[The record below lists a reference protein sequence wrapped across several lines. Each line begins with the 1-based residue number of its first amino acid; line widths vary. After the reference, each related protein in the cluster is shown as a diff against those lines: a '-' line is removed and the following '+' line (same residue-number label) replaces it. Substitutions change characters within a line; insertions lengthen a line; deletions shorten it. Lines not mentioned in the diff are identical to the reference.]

1 MSTLLKK
8 MQSTLLKKMQSTLFE
23 KNAVFLGSRFAK
35 KTISFWDTNLASTNS
50 NNEPE
55 PELKPETQPNIVNLT
70 AHYEPVL
77 FSELVSL
84 KIQIRSCTL
93 I

>member
-1 MSTLLKK
+1 MRSFNIWENVYAFEKNAVYA
-8 MQSTLLKKMQSTLFE
+8 FE